1 MSPHAPVQNR
11 GQHGIIESHH
21 RRYPQVRFPINK
33 RVECPDGYSVS
44 IQASVNKYA
53 VPGHTYGTWLS
64 VELGFPSSHDPLLEP
79 YKETL
84 GNNEPQE
91 DSVFPYVPVS
101 VVEALLLKH
110 GFSLSPQAG

>member
-1 MSPHAPVQNR
+1 M
-11 GQHGIIESHH
+11 
-21 RRYPQVRFPINK
+21 RFPINK

-44 IQASVNKYA
+44 IQASANKYA
-53 VPGHTYGTWLS
+53 IPGPNGTWLS
-64 VELGFPSSHDPLLEP
+64 VELGFPSAHDPLLEP

-84 GNNEPQE
+84 GTDEQE
-91 DSVFPYVPVS
+91 SSVFPYVPVS

>member
-1 MSPHAPVQNR
+1 M
-11 GQHGIIESHH
+11 
-21 RRYPQVRFPINK
+21 RFPINK

-44 IQASVNKYA
+44 IQASANKYA
-53 VPGHTYGTWLS
+53 IPGPNLGSWLS
-64 VELGFPSSHDPLLEP
+64 VELGFPSSHDPLLEQ

-91 DSVFPYVPVS
+91 DSVFPYVPAS
-101 VVEALLLKH
+101 VVEALLIKH

>member
-1 MSPHAPVQNR
+1 M
-11 GQHGIIESHH
+11 
-21 RRYPQVRFPINK
+21 RFPINK

-44 IQASVNKYA
+44 IQASA
-53 VPGHTYGTWLS
+53 HTYAIPGPNRTWLS
-64 VELGFPSSHDPLLEP
+64 VELGFPSAHDPLLEP

-84 GNNEPQE
+84 GTDEPQE